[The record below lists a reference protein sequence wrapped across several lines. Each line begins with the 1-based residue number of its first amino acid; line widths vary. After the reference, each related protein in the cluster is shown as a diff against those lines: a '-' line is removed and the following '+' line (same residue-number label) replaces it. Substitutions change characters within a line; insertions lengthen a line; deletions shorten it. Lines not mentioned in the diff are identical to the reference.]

1 MLVGLQKTM
10 TIQSNIW
17 KLYVIKASKWLI
29 LFMPIIWLFY
39 EENGLTIA
47 DLFIIQSIYSVT
59 IAIIEIPSGYVADVL
74 GRKNSLVIGSFFGM
88 LGMIVYSISYGFEGF
103 LIAALCLGV
112 GQSFIS
118 GSDTAIMYDSLL
130 QLNRTNEFIKL
141 EGRTISM
148 GNLAEAFAFILGG
161 LLAEISLRTPFY
173 FQIGIAFIGFLFASL
188 LVEPT
193 LHKLED
199 GKTKPWKNIKNIIH
213 FTLFKNKTLRYFILY
228 SSFIGAGTLT
238 MAWFSQPYFKSISI
252 NSKFYFGLIGAG
264 LNLAVAIPSFYAHKI
279 EANIKTKTLLVLM
292 LMLICVCYFILFYLK
307 GLIGLVILLIF
318 YLTRGVATP
327 VLRDYINR
335 HTPSEMRAT
344 VMSIRS
350 FIIRIVFAS
359 TSPILGYVADIYS
372 LPLAMLFSG
381 ILFLVLGGSTLFF
394 LLKLKFS

>member
-1 MLVGLQKTM
+1 M
-10 TIQSNIW
+10 
-17 KLYVIKASKWLI
+17 

-59 IAIIEIPSGYVADVL
+59 IALIEIPSGYVADVL
-74 GRKNSLVIGSFFGM
+74 GRKNSMIIGTFFGCI
-88 LGMIVYSISYGFEGF
+88 GMTVYSLSFGFDGF
-103 LIAALCLGV
+103 LVAALCLGI

-148 GNLAEAFAFILGG
+148 GNLAEAFAFIIGG

-173 FQIGIAFIGFLFASL
+173 YQIGIAFIGFVIALT

-193 LHKLED
+193 MHRLKD
-199 GKTKPWKNIKNIIH
+199 GKTKPWKNIKKIIR
-213 FTLFKNKTLRYFILY
+213 FSLKENQTLRYYILY
-228 SSFIGAGTLT
+228 SSMIGAGTLT
-238 MAWFSQPYFKSISI
+238 MAWFSQPYFISIGI
-252 NSKFYFGLIGAG
+252 NSKFYFGLLGAG

-279 EANIKTKTLLVLM
+279 EESIKTRS
-292 LMLICVCYFILFYLK
+292 
-307 GLIGLVILLIF
+307 LLIF
-318 YLTRGVATP
+318 ILILICSCYFAISYANSLWGLLILLVFYITRGVATP
-327 VLRDYINR
+327 VLRDYMNR
-335 HTPSEMRAT
+335 HIPSEMRAT

-359 TSPILGYVADIYS
+359 TAPFFGYVADIYS
-372 LPLAMLFSG
+372 LQQAILLSG
-381 ILFLVLGGSTLFF
+381 ILFFVLGGITLLF
-394 LLKLKFS
+394 LLSKNVRSY